1 MKHTAIIMKT
11 QSMTN
16 GVKQMEKMVK
26 DAYKIYELSLLLD
39 ESSSL
44 TKPFIMKEAKYLL
57 STFEQLGHAN
67 HDLRNPKS
75 VEYVDADTAN
85 NLNSQ
90 YRALKRFIKKYAE
103 AA

>member
-1 MKHTAIIMKT
+1 
-11 QSMTN
+11 
-16 GVKQMEKMVK
+16 MEKMIN

-39 ESSSL
+39 DAPSL
-44 TKPFIMKEAKYLL
+44 TSSFVLKEARYLL

-75 VEYVDADTAN
+75 VEYVDDETAQ
-85 NLNSQ
+85 NLNKQ
-90 YRALKRFIKKYAE
+90 YKALKRFINKYTKE